1 VQKQRF
7 INLTFHGIGVPGRSL
22 HDGEDSVWV
31 SEARFTSVLDAVAGR
46 DDVRITF
53 DDGNISDLELA
64 LPALRER
71 GLTATFFVIADRLDV
86 PEFLAPKDLQT
97 LIDAG
102 MTIGCH
108 GMRHRHWRALG
119 EDGLQEE
126 LVDARRVLESAA
138 GSPVTAAACP
148 FGSYGRHS
156 LRALERAGYTRV
168 YTSDRG
174 LTHAGEWLQA
184 RTTITEH
191 GALEP
196 ILNPEPSPYGAL
208 RRRLKLT
215 AKRWR

>member
-22 HDGEDSVWV
+22 QDGEDNVWV

-71 GLTATFFVIADRLDV
+71 GLTATFFVIADRLDA
-86 PEFLAPKDLQT
+86 PGFLAPRDLHT
-97 LIDAG
+97 LMDAG

-108 GMRHRHWRALG
+108 GMRHRHWRTLDA
-119 EDGLQEE
+119 DGLREE
-126 LVDARRVLESAA
+126 LVDARRLLESAA
-138 GSPVTAAACP
+138 GTSVTVAACP
-148 FGSYGRHS
+148 FGSYGRQS
-156 LRALERAGYTRV
+156 LRALERAGYARV

-174 LTHAGEWLQA
+174 PTSAGEWLQP

-196 ILNPEPSPYGAL
+196 ILHPELSSYGAL

>member
-1 VQKQRF
+1 VQHRF

-22 HDGEDSVWV
+22 HDGEDAVWV
-31 SEARFTSVLDAVAGR
+31 SEGRFTSVLDAVAGR

-86 PEFLAPKDLQT
+86 PEFLAPKHL
-97 LIDAG
+97 LALMDAG

-108 GMRHRHWRALG
+108 GMRHRPWGTLDA
-119 EDGLQEE
+119 DGLQEE
-126 LVDARRVLESAA
+126 LVDARRMLESAVGGA
-138 GSPVTAAACP
+138 VTEAACP

-156 LRALERAGYTRV
+156 LRALERAGYARV

-174 LTHAGEWLQA
+174 PAQPDQWLQA
-184 RTTITEH
+184 RTTITEQ

-196 ILNPEPSPYGAL
+196 ILNPELSTSGAL